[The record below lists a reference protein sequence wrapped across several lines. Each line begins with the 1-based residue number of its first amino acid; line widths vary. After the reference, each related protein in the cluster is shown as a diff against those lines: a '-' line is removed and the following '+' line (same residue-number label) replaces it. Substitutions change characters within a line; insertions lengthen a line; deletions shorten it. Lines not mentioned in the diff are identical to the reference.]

1 MTSSVTGHH
10 PFTLFWVTMALL
22 FAAGV
27 GPSRAVDWETV
38 REPNAIME
46 KGYIQVVA
54 GSEAGQSRFRA
65 LRAATVA
72 AQRDLLEVF
81 QGVTIAAGTT
91 VKDGMLVSDRINS
104 EVQGFLRGAVRCGE
118 SYNET
123 QGYAEVCMRLLIR
136 GRGGAYQAILPLL
149 AEEGVI
155 EKAAAPA
162 AEFTP
167 KMLPVSDGL
176 LVDVRELEF
185 KPAMVNRILT
195 EDGALVFGPSRV
207 VNTVLVERGCGGYT
221 NQIEKGTGL
230 LAVWGSMHP
239 RQITALE
246 VRKGTDVVISA
257 KDAAEVF
264 SNNEKTNFLS
274 QAKVVF
280 LIR

>member
-1 MTSSVTGHH
+1 
-10 PFTLFWVTMALL
+10 MALVL
-22 FAAGV
+22 TARVAPGQAAEWQTV
-27 GPSRAVDWETV
+27 SEPS
-38 REPNAIME
+38 AIME

-54 GSEAGQSRFRA
+54 GSEAGQTRFRA

-81 QGVTIAAGTT
+81 QGVTIAGETT
-91 VKDGMLVSDRINS
+91 VKDGMLLSDRINS
-104 EVQGFLRGAVRCGE
+104 EVQGFLRGATRCGE
-118 SYNET
+118 SYDQA

-136 GRGGAYQAILPLL
+136 GRGGAYEAILPLL

-155 EKAAAPA
+155 EKAAPRA
-162 AEFTP
+162 AEFTSEAP
-167 KMLPVSDGL
+167 LVSDGL
-176 LVDVRELEF
+176 LVDVRNLEF

-221 NQIEKGTGL
+221 NQMEKGTGL

-239 RQITALE
+239 RQVMALE
-246 VRKGTDVVISA
+246 VRKGTDVVIST
-257 KDAAEVF
+257 KDAAEIF
-264 SNNEKTNFLS
+264 SENEKTSFLS